1 MKVYLETLGC
11 QMNRLDSELVACLLA
26 AAGHEMTDE
35 LRLADV
41 VLYNTCSVRQLAE
54 EKVHSR
60 LGHLGAMIRRG
71 KIAAPIVGVLGCM
84 AQRTGGSLRKRHPH
98 VSIVCAPG
106 KLGQLAE
113 MIAAAADGN
122 PAVAL
127 DPDRE
132 KGSGTFSPRGLALSK
147 GPDPEKRFLTPFLE
161 DIDTLDLARDPSRAL
176 SPAQAYVRVMRGCNN
191 FCSYCI
197 VPFVRGPEVSRRPDH
212 ILDEV
217 RRLAEAG
224 RSTITL
230 LGQTVNRYR
239 WHSGRTTV
247 RFSDLLE
254 RLAPVGG
261 VRRLRFVTSH
271 PVEFTDDILAA
282 MASSPTICPYIHCP
296 AQSGSDAMLK
306 AMNRGYTRAQYDD
319 LVDRARATVPGVV
332 LASDFIV
339 GFPGETQADH
349 QASAEL
355 IRRSAF
361 RNSFIFKYSPRPG
374 SSSSR
379 RLEDNVPDEVKKRR
393 NNELLAVQGEVSLAH
408 NQGYVGRTVEV
419 LVEGPS
425 RRSAKQAHTPVA
437 GAMQLGGRTRGDHIV
452 VFDGPGELAGRYVSV
467 EITGATA
474 VTLFGRVAD
483 SRATGE
489 I

>member
-1 MKVYLETLGC
+1 MKIYLETLGC
-11 QMNRLDSELVACLLA
+11 QMNRLDSELVAGLLV

-35 LRLADV
+35 LRPADV

-71 KIAAPIVGVLGCM
+71 KMPRPIVGVLGCM
-84 AQRTGGSLRKRHPH
+84 AQRAGDDLRKRHPH

-106 KLGQLAE
+106 KLAQLAGL
-113 MIAAAADGN
+113 IAAAADGQG
-122 PAVAL
+122 AVAL
-127 DPDRE
+127 DPDR
-132 KGSGTFSPRGLALSK
+132 TAHTAVD
-147 GPDPEKRFLTPFLE
+147 PDG
-161 DIDTLDLARDPSRAL
+161 DIDALDLARDPSRAP
-176 SPAQAYVRVMRGCNN
+176 SPGQAYVRVMRGCNN

-217 RRLAEAG
+217 RRLVDAG

-239 WHSGRTTV
+239 WHSGDTTV

-254 RLAPVGG
+254 RIAPLDGL
-261 VRRLRFVTSH
+261 RRLRFVTSH
-271 PVEFTDDILAA
+271 PLDFTDDILAA

-319 LVDRARATVPGVV
+319 LVDRARAGVPGVV

-339 GFPGETQADH
+339 GFPGETEADH
-349 QASAEL
+349 QASADL

-374 SSSSR
+374 SAAAA
-379 RLEDNVPDEVKKRR
+379 RLEDNVPDAVKKRR
-393 NNELLAVQGEVSLAH
+393 NNDLLAVQGEVSLAH

-425 RRSAKQAHTPVA
+425 RRADKQADKPTP

-452 VFDGPGELAGRYVSV
+452 VFDGPRDLTGRYVDV

-474 VTLFGRVAD
+474 VTLLGR
-483 SRATGE
+483 RAGGH
-489 I
+489 